1 MEKVKNRWK
10 AAFIALSILIVIFVL
25 VIGFFIFA
33 PTKKGTIP
41 KTTINTDKHVRF
53 SIRTNKDDLNKL
65 INHYIEKEGL
75 NGPIKYN
82 VYLKDDVELDGS
94 IPVFSENVQLKM
106 TFEPEAL
113 KNGDLLLKQKTISIG
128 YLNLPV
134 SYVLKFI
141 NQSYKLPDWVSI
153 DPDKKTVYVG
163 LQKMKIGHSDMRA
176 RIDKFNL
183 KEDDISFSLL
193 FPVENP

>member
-1 MEKVKNRWK
+1 MKKVKNRWK
-10 AAFIALSILIVIFVL
+10 AAFITLISLIVVFII
-25 VIGFFIFA
+25 VIGYLILA
-33 PTKKGTIP
+33 PTEKGTIP
-41 KTTINTDKHVRF
+41 KTTINSDKYVHF

-82 VYLKDDVELDGS
+82 VYLKNDVELHGS

-113 KNGDLLLKQKTISIG
+113 KNGDLILKQKTISIG
-128 YLNLPV
+128 HLNLPV

-141 NQSYKLPDWVSI
+141 NQSYKLPDWVKI

-163 LQKMKIGHSDMRA
+163 LQKMKIGNSDMKA
-176 RIDKFNL
+176 RINKFDL
-183 KEDDISFSLL
+183 KDNNISFSLL
-193 FPVENP
+193 FPVKD